1 MRRIIEALAFMMIV
15 LSSGTFI
22 QQIIDGGAR
31 EQGLDNAVTYVG
43 LLNKLPIIWVI
54 AVLFVI
60 SILLLSKNLK
70 KIPFSWP
77 MLALIAFCFA
87 STTWAAFPTVAFR
100 SSLLI
105 ATAYLLINTQ
115 IALYGD
121 RRTVRFFSLTLFLI
135 LTCSLVTVIFIPS
148 YGISVGFEHIGK
160 WQGVFSHKNGLG
172 NFAAISL
179 LIYAWQYLQQR
190 SKFAFIAALL
200 ALLLVIGSQSST
212 ALIISAVILCILI
225 LLRFQFTANVLYRLR
240 YVIILVLIIL
250 SFFAVFVALSFQYI
264 PIFEKD
270 SSFSG
275 RNMIWSYILAKVSA
289 SPWIGYGLDQLS
301 ALTNKNNAEFFT
313 NVGFL
318 VGTAHNGFLETAFSL
333 GAIGGFLMLSVFV
346 NLLTKK
352 VTDILFKLSFS
363 YLIAFILMNTFESKM
378 LSFNFFLV
386 GLMYVVAITDT
397 AMIHREP
404 TRIGILNGG
413 RFNTT

>member
-31 EQGLDNAVTYVG
+31 EQGLENAVKYVG

-121 RRTVRFFSLTLFLI
+121 RRTVHFFSLALFSILI
-135 LTCSLVTVIFIPS
+135 CSLITVIFIPS
-148 YGISVGFEHIGK
+148 YGISVGFEHMGR

-172 NFAAISL
+172 NFAAISF
-179 LIYAWQYLQQR
+179 LIYAWQYQQQR
-190 SKFAFIAALL
+190 SIFAFIASLL
-200 ALLLVIGSQSST
+200 ALVLIIGSQSST
-212 ALIISAVILCILI
+212 ALVNAAVILCIFT
-225 LLRFQFTANVLYRLR
+225 LLRFQFTTSIFYRLR
-240 YVIILVLIIL
+240 YKIILAVIVL
-250 SFFAVFVALSFQYI
+250 SFFAVFVALSFQEFS
-264 PIFEKD
+264 IFEKD

-275 RNMIWSYILAKVSA
+275 RNMIWSYILAKFAA
-289 SPWIGYGLDQLS
+289 SPWFGYGLEQLG
-301 ALTNKNNAEFFT
+301 ALTNKNSSEFFT

-318 VGTAHNGFLETAFSL
+318 VGTAHNGFLETVFSL
-333 GAIGGFLMLSVFV
+333 GAIGLLLMLSVFV
-346 NLLTKK
+346 NLLTKN
-352 VTDILFKLSFS
+352 VTVTVFKLQFS

-378 LSFNFFLV
+378 INFNFFLI
-386 GLMYVVAITDT
+386 GLMYVVAITDVQT
-397 AMIHREP
+397 IHRATNE
-404 TRIGILNGG
+404 RRNVKWGK
-413 RFNTT
+413 FTTT